1 MRRRLFAVA
10 ATALLPAIGMLSYNE
25 LLTRQQRDREVHQQA
40 LQAARQ
46 AASEV
51 DRIIEGV
58 HSVLIAAAAI
68 PAVSDLDQAGCTN
81 ALKRVASELPP
92 IRAILVFG
100 LDGKLVCDSFGSPA
114 GMDFSERS
122 YVRDALSTKDFVVGE
137 YTISK
142 LSDGPILPVAM
153 PLRSGTEIKGVIA
166 TGIRLEWLDQRIS
179 ERGVTPGGVV
189 TIADRNGIIIARNP
203 DPKRFVG
210 TSISES
216 FRPYFNATKAGTVEV
231 KSPDGTLRIVGYE
244 PISLPGSPLYIGA
257 GMSKEQAFAD
267 INRATLAGVAFILL
281 GAFIAVLAAVF
292 VGNRFILKPI
302 DQIVDVLQRWR
313 SGDSEARTNMGGRYG
328 ELGLVGASV
337 DHLLDE
343 LDERRRQ
350 TEQMVEAR
358 KLMGRELAHRVKNT
372 LSIVQAI
379 ARQTFGRQNPEEF
392 KSFSQRIGAFAGGYD
407 ILLADDW
414 ESGELRD
421 VIERSLLPHRDAND
435 ARISLDGPS
444 CHLSP
449 PAVLSLS
456 MVIHELATNATKYG
470 ALSDRI
476 GSVRIEWTLEDGRVS
491 LNWNESCDRSV
502 EAPTHEGFGSRLIR
516 GAFPAEFDAETSFSY
531 EADGLKF
538 SLSFAGGA
546 TRKTEA

>member
-1 MRRRLFAVA
+1 M
-10 ATALLPAIGMLSYNE
+10 LPAIGMLTYNE
-25 LLTRQQRDREVHQQA
+25 LLGRQQRDREIHQQA

-51 DRIIEGV
+51 NRIIEGV

-68 PAVSDLDQAGCTN
+68 PAVFDMDRAGCTS
-81 ALKRVASELPP
+81 ALKRVSSQVPP
-92 IRAILVFG
+92 IRSILVFD
-100 LDGKLVCDSFGSPA
+100 LDGKLVCDSFGMPA

-122 YVRDALSTKDFVVGE
+122 YIRDALAVNDFVVGE

-142 LSDGPILPVAM
+142 LSEGPILPVAM
-153 PLRSGTEIKGVIA
+153 PLRNGTEVKGIIA
-166 TGIRLEWLDQRIS
+166 TGIRLEWLDQRIR
-179 ERGVTPGGVV
+179 ERGITPGGVV

-203 DPKRFVG
+203 ESQRFVG
-210 TSISES
+210 NSIAEA
-216 FRPYFNATKAGTVEV
+216 FKPYLTAPRAGTTEMR
-231 KSPDGTLRIVGYE
+231 SPDGTLRIVGYE
-244 PISLPGSPLYIGA
+244 PVSLPNSPLYIGA
-257 GMSKEQAFAD
+257 GISKEKAFAD
-267 INRATLAGVAFILL
+267 INRTTLAGVAFILL
-281 GAFIAVLAAVF
+281 GALIAVISAVF
-292 VGNRFILKPI
+292 VGNRFILRPI
-302 DQIVDVLQRWR
+302 DHIVDVLQRWR
-313 SGDSEARTNMGGRYG
+313 GGDVAARTNMGGRYG

-350 TEQMVEAR
+350 TEKMVEAR

-414 ESGELRD
+414 ESGDLRE
-421 VIERSLLPHRDAND
+421 VIDRALLPHLDALD
-435 ARISLDGPS
+435 QRISLDGPS

-456 MVIHELATNATKYG
+456 MIIHELATNATKYG
-470 ALSDRI
+470 ALSDGT
-476 GSVRIEWTLEDGRVS
+476 GSVRIEWAVSDGKVK
-491 LNWNESCDRSV
+491 LTWNENSDRSFEV
-502 EAPTHEGFGSRLIR
+502 PSREGFGSRLIR
-516 GAFPAEFDAETSFSY
+516 SAFPAEFEAETHFSY

-538 SLSFAGGA
+538 SLSFIGRTTG
-546 TRKTEA
+546 EAEA